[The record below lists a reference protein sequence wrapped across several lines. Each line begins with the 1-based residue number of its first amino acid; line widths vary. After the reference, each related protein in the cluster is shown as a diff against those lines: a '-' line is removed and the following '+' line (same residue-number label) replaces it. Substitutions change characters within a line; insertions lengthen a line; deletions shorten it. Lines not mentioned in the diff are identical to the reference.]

1 MQKMKSLFPNMDALI
16 VFEAAARLSS
26 FSQAAKELNVTA
38 PAVSQQIKG
47 LEQALKVRLFTR
59 GHRSVEL
66 TPSGKEFKNSVSA
79 ALQHLS
85 NAASIISDHSNFKKI
100 KIVTDT
106 SIAEFWLMS
115 RLESLKH
122 EFPNLSFQI
131 FISDKKE
138 DLLKSDF
145 HFAILHGLG
154 KWQGLHSKL
163 LFKEEVFP
171 VCSPKYLSRCKNLV
185 DFSKLVDSDLLDLE
199 YENWNWMNWT
209 IWLTE
214 KKLPSVKLNR
224 KITSNNYAFLIDA
237 AKNNLGIALAWRHL
251 HENDLASGSLIA
263 PFPESVIS
271 ANGYHL
277 AWPFNASKNNL
288 LDNILDWLITEV
300 SCPSKT

>member
-1 MQKMKSLFPNMDALI
+1 MHKLRSLFPNMDALI

-47 LEQALKVRLFTR
+47 LEQTLKVRLFAR
-59 GHRSVEL
+59 GHRSVQL
-66 TPSGKEFKNSVSA
+66 TQSGKEFKNSVSA
-79 ALQHLS
+79 ALLHLS
-85 NAASIISDHSNFKKI
+85 NAALSISEHSSAKKV
-100 KIVTDT
+100 KIAADT

-122 EFPNLSFQI
+122 EFPDLSFQV

-138 DLLKSDF
+138 DLFKSDF

-154 KWQGLHSKL
+154 KWQGLHSQL

-171 VCSPKYLSRCKNLV
+171 VCSPKHLNKYKNLI
-185 DFSKLVDSDLLDLE
+185 DFNKLVDAELLDFE

-209 IWLTE
+209 IWFAE
-214 KKLPSVKLNR
+214 KQLPSYKLNR
-224 KITSNNYAFLIDA
+224 KISSNNYALLIDA
-237 AKNNLGIALAWRHL
+237 AKNNLGFALAWRYL

-263 PFPESVIS
+263 PFSESVTS
-271 ANGYHL
+271 ANGYYL
-277 AWPFNASKNNL
+277 AWPFNSSKDYLFNN
-288 LDNILDWLITEV
+288 IRDWLMAEV
-300 SCPSKT
+300 NKPNNT